1 MVVDLEGR
9 EEKEKGERRGG
20 KIAGEIVNVCREIRG
35 WKKMPWWPE
44 EFKEEVREE
53 SSDEDEEEDR
63 RGMMPPSSD
72 EEDY

>member
-1 MVVDLEGR
+1 MVDLEGR

-20 KIAGEIVNVCREIRG
+20 KIAGEIVNVCREVRG
-35 WKKMPWWPE
+35 WKKMPWWPK
-44 EFKEEVREE
+44 EFKEEDVRVE
-53 SSDEDEEEDR
+53 SSDEEEEEDR